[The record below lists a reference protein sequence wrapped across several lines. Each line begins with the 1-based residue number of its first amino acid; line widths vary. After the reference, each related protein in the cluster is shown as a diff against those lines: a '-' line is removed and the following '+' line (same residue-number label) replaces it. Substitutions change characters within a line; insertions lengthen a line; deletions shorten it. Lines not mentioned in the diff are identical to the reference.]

1 MSEAET
7 QQARGR
13 RRSSCGK
20 WSLRSPW
27 IMSSNSGLVRPF
39 LLGSHLVSSRR
50 LSRTNQFRFCA
61 DIQEIVS
68 TPCSSEDLIDNAL
81 RAYLNL
87 AAQYKGNQPN
97 VYPPPNY
104 KPPQRANQS
113 PRIPTEE
120 YLQSEFEVARCSFK
134 LLSSTIFVAHSD
146 YVRRQM
152 IYALLQVPLPI
163 CF

>member
-1 MSEAET
+1 MELEVSVDNE
-7 QQARGR
+7 QQFWTSTSL
-13 RRSSCGK
+13 SSGFPA
-20 WSLRSPW
+20 L
-27 IMSSNSGLVRPF
+27 N
-39 LLGSHLVSSRR
+39 LLAP
-50 LSRTNQFRFCA
+50 RTNRFSFCA
-61 DIQEIVS
+61 DIQDIVS
-68 TPCSSEDLIDNAL
+68 APCSSEDLIDNAL

-87 AAQYKGNQPN
+87 AAKYKGNQMFI
-97 VYPPPNY
+97 YPDH
-104 KPPQRANQS
+104 KPQKANQS

-163 CF
+163 RFWERALIHTRDRKMTL